1 MILPGRIETD
11 RTGELD
17 TANAKAQ
24 GKSRDEIAEAD
35 ERSSRRRRSLRSTAR
50 LRRRP
55 GSCCR

>member
-24 GKSRDEIAEAD
+24 GKSRDEIAA
-35 ERSSRRRRSLRSTAR
+35 LRSTAR